1 MPTKS
6 STCTNGIRQTSALL
20 CAKVNYPPAVHDGE
34 CGSAKQQGDWLPC
47 IWAASQNAPVG
58 QQGQVYHELT
68 DLQHF

>member
-1 MPTKS
+1 
-6 STCTNGIRQTSALL
+6 
-20 CAKVNYPPAVHDGE
+20 
-34 CGSAKQQGDWLPC
+34 LPC